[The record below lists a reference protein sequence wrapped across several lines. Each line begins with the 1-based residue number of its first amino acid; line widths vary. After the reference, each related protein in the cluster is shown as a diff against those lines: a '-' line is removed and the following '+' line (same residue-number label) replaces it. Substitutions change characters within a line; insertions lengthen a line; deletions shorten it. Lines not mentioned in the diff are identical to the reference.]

1 MNEALRFRTAVCS
14 GYENLLKE
22 CQRALHA
29 WQERRDEMA
38 RTGLRGK
45 QSGDE
50 LQKLQAS
57 YAKAYNQLERHPKTC
72 AVCRFTTELGRNERE
87 SPVSISSSKEF
98 SA

>member
-14 GYENLLKE
+14 DYENLLKE

-29 WQERRDEMA
+29 WQERREEMGRA
-38 RTGLRGK
+38 GLRGK
-45 QSGDE
+45 QAGDE

-57 YAKAYNQLERHPKTC
+57 YAKAYNRLERHPKTC
-72 AVCRFTTELGRNERE
+72 AVCRFTTELGRSERE
-87 SPVSISSSKEF
+87 SQVCISSAKEY